1 MQRKEWKKGRQ
12 AGRGEE
18 CAPGREAGRGA
29 KSRCE
34 AGKGSLAG
42 AGRERPAG
50 EILAGG
56 INGWGRPNLN
66 EAGG

>member
-12 AGRGEE
+12 AGVKNVR
-18 CAPGREAGRGA
+18 REGKLGGGA

-56 INGWGRPNLN
+56 DQRMGPP
-66 EAGG
+66 